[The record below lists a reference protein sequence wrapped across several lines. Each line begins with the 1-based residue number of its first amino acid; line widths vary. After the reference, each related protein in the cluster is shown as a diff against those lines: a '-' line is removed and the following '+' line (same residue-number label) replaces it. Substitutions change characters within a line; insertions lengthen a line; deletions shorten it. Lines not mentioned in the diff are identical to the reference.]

1 MRAGLTAGGTATTIE
16 FGQTEA
22 DLLEGASIATIDV
35 FPLERLGLSA
45 ALGTALGGR
54 IDYLG
59 VRYDLDPGV
68 VGGLGLSYRF
78 LGEGGLPFLHA
89 SLTFSLARV
98 TTRAP
103 DGAEDTFTSRDY
115 RLGLAVGKALGRVA
129 APFVV
134 ARYFGA
140 GTEWAVAGGHGGDKF
155 RYHVG
160 IGSAFGLSDHVD
172 AMAELTFLGERRATL
187 GAGYTF

>member
-1 MRAGLTAGGTATTIE
+1 MRAGLTGGGTATTVK
-16 FGQTEA
+16 FGETEA
-22 DLLEGASIATIDV
+22 DLLQGATIATFDL
-35 FPLERLGLSA
+35 FPIERLGLSA
-45 ALGTALGGR
+45 AFGTALGGH

-59 VRYDLDPGV
+59 ARYDLNPGV
-68 VGGLGLSYRF
+68 VGGVGLSYRF
-78 LGEGGLPFLHA
+78 FGEAGLPFLHT

-103 DGAEDTFTSRDY
+103 DGADATFTSRDY

-134 ARYFGA
+134 GRYFGA
-140 GTEWAVAGGHGGDKF
+140 GTDWAVGGGHGADKF

-160 IGSAFGLSDHVD
+160 VGSAFGLSDHVD
-172 AMAELTFLGERRATL
+172 AIAEVALLGERRATV